1 MFIRKTSK
9 TSTIEFI
16 CQDSASQLKFSA
28 GHNRY
33 SLYNE

>member
-1 MFIRKTSK
+1 MNIRKTSK
-9 TSTIEFI
+9 TSSIEFI
-16 CQDSASQLKFSA
+16 CQGSASQLKFIA